1 MLEIKKFGRV
11 LALGAVLGS
20 LAGCSNL
27 LDVQDPSRF
36 TDSDLDNALVA
47 VAVGVEGDLHAQVD
61 NIIIG
66 NAIMSDVW
74 QHTGTWSGYD
84 DMDHGRTEWE
94 RNSNSGIGLLR
105 ARFAAQDATARFD
118 RLAAEGRT
126 IAPELRARVLV
137 SEGWADLI
145 MAGSQCEQP
154 AGQETAAITDMQL
167 FAQARDKLAAA
178 LSVTSGDFTMWANAG
193 IARAEL
199 MMGNYA
205 AATAA
210 AGLVLAAAPAGGWEK
225 LAQYQT
231 GTLTSSIVSLD
242 TWGFNHAAGM
252 REKWWGLVDD
262 TELKMRD
269 PLTGELD
276 SRVPIRH
283 EAGVLGVDGI
293 TEFFSQW
300 KYQGFDDDIPI
311 THLDEMRLIQAEAA
325 METGDPAGALAMLNS
340 LRNAVGLSDAPASMF
355 ANPAA
360 PTRDEVFDVLLNER
374 FAELFMEGQRLQDL
388 HRFGLTAGF
397 MAGTGPGRVGF
408 PAGVGDFI
416 GTESVRPTKFPMSIT
431 EALNNP
437 NIEESASARC
447 LPLSS

>member
-1 MLEIKKFGRV
+1 MIEIKKFGRV

-20 LAGCSNL
+20 LAGCDNL
-27 LDVQDPSRF
+27 LTVSDPSRF

-47 VAVGVEGDLHAQVD
+47 VAVGVEGEVHARVD

-66 NAIMSDVW
+66 NAILSDMW

-94 RNSNSGIGLLR
+94 RNSNSGIWLLR

-118 RLAAEGRT
+118 RLAAEGAT
-126 IAPELRARVLV
+126 IAPELRAQVLV

-154 AGQETAAITDMQL
+154 AGQATAAISDIAL
-167 FAQARDKLAAA
+167 YAQARDKLTAA
-178 LSVTSGDFTMWANAG
+178 LSVATGDFSLWAQAG

-199 MMGNYA
+199 MLGNYG

-210 AGLVLAAAPAGGWEK
+210 AGAVLAAAPAGWEK
-225 LAQYQT
+225 LALYQT
-231 GTLTSSIVSLD
+231 GTLTSSIVTLD

-252 REKWWGLVDD
+252 REKWWPFVDD

-269 PLTGELD
+269 PLTDELD

-283 EAGVLGVDGI
+283 EAGVLGVDGT

-300 KYQGFDDDIPI
+300 KYQGFDDDVPI

-340 LRNAVGLSDAPASMF
+340 LRNTAGLLDAPASMF

-360 PTRDEVFDVLLNER
+360 PTRNEVFDVLLNER
-374 FAELFMEGQRLQDL
+374 FAELFMEGHRLQDL

-408 PAGVGDFI
+408 LAGVGDFA

>member
-1 MLEIKKFGRV
+1 MIEIKKFGRV
-11 LALGAVLGS
+11 LAVGAVLGS
-20 LAGCSNL
+20 LAGCDNL
-27 LDVQDPSRF
+27 LTVQDPSRF

-47 VAVGVEGDLHAQVD
+47 VAVGVEGEVHARVD

-66 NAIMSDVW
+66 NAILSDMW

-94 RNSNSGIGLLR
+94 RNSNSGIWLLR

-118 RLAAEGRT
+118 RLAAEGAT
-126 IAPELRARVLV
+126 IAPELRAQVLV

-154 AGQETAAITDMQL
+154 QGQATAAISDIAL
-167 FAQARDKLAAA
+167 YAQARDKLTAA
-178 LSVTSGDFTMWANAG
+178 LSVATGDFSLWAQAG

-199 MMGNYA
+199 MLGNYGPA
-205 AATAA
+205 STM
-210 AGLVLAAAPAGGWEK
+210 AGAVMAAAPAGWEK
-225 LAQYQT
+225 LALFQT
-231 GTLTSSIVSLD
+231 GTLTSSIVTLD

-252 REKWWGLVDD
+252 REKWWFLVDD
-262 TELKMRD
+262 TELMMMD

-276 SRVPIRH
+276 PRVPIRH
-283 EAGVLGVDGI
+283 EAGVLGVDGT

-300 KYQGFDDDIPI
+300 KYQGFDDDIPM
-311 THLDEMRLIQAEAA
+311 THLGEMRLIQAEAL

-340 LRNAVGLSDAPASMF
+340 LRSDAGLSDAPASMF

-374 FAELFMEGQRLQDL
+374 FAELFMEGHRLQDL

-408 PAGVGDFI
+408 PDGVGDFV
-416 GTESVRPTKFPMSIT
+416 GTESVRPTKFPTSMT

-437 NIEESASARC
+437 NIEDSAAARC